1 MFGLFSRPK
10 FQGISPQFIWP
21 TIWYSQS
28 LHVLDPED
36 LPSISYL
43 ELGKSPFSRGKSP
56 FLLGKSTISMAML
69 NSKYR
74 LDWITG

>member
-21 TIWYSQS
+21 TIWYSQY

-43 ELGKSPFSRGKSP
+43 E
-56 FLLGKSTISMAML
+56 LGKSTISMAML